1 MFSWLAVFMAHQ
13 NEMMGMF
20 LGSQLFFFKL
30 QVPKVPPEVWLCPA
44 LRPSPTGLPH
54 PHRVW
59 GQRLPGAVL
68 SNTRFTFSLLLNYL
82 HLPFDQQFILRNNVI
97 LVLYNSTFLVDCCVE
112 FCEKY
117 LRKGLYCINKLFVC
131 CELWHPI
138 SVFFCNLPS
147 LHTLLFSASRDLEQ
161 LNLTG
166 KLNAT
171 VFWVVGNIFS
181 LLILRHWQNNYLSQK
196 MSVSVTDS
204 EQQPIRE
211 RLFRIKPSVARQ
223 LPNENT
229 NLHSPWTKEGALC
242 LVSFKMHV
250 A

>member
-1 MFSWLAVFMAHQ
+1 MVWGKLFYCVVNMKGANVIARVNCLQCFPDLPSSWHTKMKWWECSWAH
-13 NEMMGMF
+13 N
-20 LGSQLFFFKL
+20 FFFKL

-147 LHTLLFSASRDLEQ
+147 LHALLFSASQDLEQ

-181 LLILRHWQNNYLSQK
+181 LLILRHW
-196 MSVSVTDS
+196 
-204 EQQPIRE
+204 
-211 RLFRIKPSVARQ
+211 
-223 LPNENT
+223 
-229 NLHSPWTKEGALC
+229 
-242 LVSFKMHV
+242 
-250 A
+250 